1 MIKIKV
7 TSKEFDDDVCTKVE
21 GEVSGRRSVL
31 VTEVAHLLLELDK
44 LEKDILTDAMGLM
57 LDKLIEE
64 SKDDE

>member
-1 MIKIKV
+1 MIKLKV
-7 TSKEFDDDVCTKVE
+7 TSREFDDDVRTKVE
-21 GEVSGRRSVL
+21 GEVSGKRSVL
-31 VTEVAHLLLELDK
+31 VTEVAHLLLELAR